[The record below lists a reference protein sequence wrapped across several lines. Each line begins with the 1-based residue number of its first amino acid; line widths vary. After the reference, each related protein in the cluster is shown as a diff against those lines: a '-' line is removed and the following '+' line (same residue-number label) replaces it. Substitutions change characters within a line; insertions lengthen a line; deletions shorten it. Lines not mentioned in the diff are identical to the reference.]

1 MSKRIGVEQS
11 LTNVCDAL
19 RAKGYDVVELQQEQD
34 ANGCDCC
41 VISGQDQNVMGIQNA
56 VIQGSVLNAHGMS
69 AEEVCQAVES
79 RLQS

>member
-1 MSKRIGVEQS
+1 MARIGVEQS
-11 LTNVCDAL
+11 LSNVSEAL
-19 RAKGYDVVELQQEQD
+19 RSKGYDVVELRQEQD

-56 VIQGSVLNAHGMS
+56 ATQGSVLNAHGMS
-69 AEEVCQAVES
+69 ADEVCQAVES

>member
-1 MSKRIGVEQS
+1 MARIGVEQS
-11 LTNVCDAL
+11 LSNVSDAL
-19 RAKGYDVVELQQEQD
+19 RSKGHDVVELRQEQD

-56 VIQGSVLNAHGMS
+56 VTQGSVLNAHGMS
-69 AEEVCQAVES
+69 ADEVCQAVES